1 MSRAS
6 RILRNSLP
14 ALLSL
19 ISLTALADK
28 KITLSVSPA
37 QASIFEIGSDG
48 KEKLLGIGNAVVRV
62 DKDVPTKIVVRLEG
76 YKPVQ
81 KTYVNAKNVDL
92 PKEDRISLEDRLVK
106 VTAQPYDARIFING
120 VDQGSNIATVEVRKD
135 NSTTVEVRKSGFY
148 TKTRTYFNRQGMDI
162 PPLDDF
168 LNLTD
173 RALFVKT
180 TPADVGVVVNGKR
193 IGEGNTEIV
202 IPLQSCVTVEFV
214 KDGFVTV
221 EKQYCAKDGQPMP
234 PVSDNIVLK
243 DRQISI
249 RTTPADASIKVDGR
263 IMGNGEYRARIPYN
277 QCVEVIV
284 EKSGYVSTSKNYC
297 NEDNVQPPPPADHI
311 ILPLD
316 EAFTS
321 SVQSDQANLNFT
333 IETSKPEQD
342 AWKILSQITMNYFDN
357 IELSDR
363 ETGYLRTSW
372 NVNNFKDNTIRTRII
387 VKQAD
392 IAPLKY
398 TIKLVSEYSGKAR
411 TSVKEDQ
418 LFFPWDR
425 ILNTY
430 KDVIP
435 EFQSRLR

>member
-1 MSRAS
+1 MSPVS
-6 RILRNSLP
+6 RIVRTCLP

-19 ISLTALADK
+19 LSLSALADR

-37 QASIFEIGSDG
+37 QASIFEIGADG
-48 KEKLLGIGNAVVRV
+48 KEKLLGVGNAVVRV
-62 DKDVPTKIVVRLEG
+62 DKDIPSKIVVRLEG
-76 YKPVQ
+76 YKPVF

-92 PKEDRISLEDRLVK
+92 PKEDRITLEDRLVK
-106 VTAQPYDARIFING
+106 VTGQPYDARVFVNG

-162 PPLDDF
+162 PPMDDF
-168 LNLTD
+168 INLTD

-234 PVSDNIVLK
+234 PVSENIVLK

-284 EKSGYVSTSKNYC
+284 EKSGYVTISKNYC

-398 TIKLVSEYSGKAR
+398 TIKLVSEFSGKAR

-430 KDVIP
+430 KDVIS

>member
-1 MSRAS
+1 MTRTSLFARTF
-6 RILRNSLP
+6 LP
-14 ALLSL
+14 AVLSL
-19 ISLTALADK
+19 LTLSALADR

-37 QASIFEIGSDG
+37 QASIYEIVPDG
-48 KEKLLGIGNAVVRV
+48 KEKLLGVGNAVVRV
-62 DKDVPTKIVVRLEG
+62 DKDLPSKIVVRLEG
-76 YKPVQ
+76 YKPVF

-92 PKEDRISLEDRLVK
+92 PKEDRITLEDRLVK
-106 VTAQPYDARIFING
+106 VTGQPYDARIFVNG

-148 TKTRTYFNRQGMDI
+148 TKTRTYYNRQGMDI
-162 PPLDDF
+162 PPMDDF
-168 LNLTD
+168 INLTD

-234 PVSDNIVLK
+234 PVSENIVLK

-284 EKSGYVSTSKNYC
+284 EKSGYVTISKNYC

-398 TIKLVSEYSGKAR
+398 TIKLVSEFSGKAR

-430 KDVIP
+430 KDVIS